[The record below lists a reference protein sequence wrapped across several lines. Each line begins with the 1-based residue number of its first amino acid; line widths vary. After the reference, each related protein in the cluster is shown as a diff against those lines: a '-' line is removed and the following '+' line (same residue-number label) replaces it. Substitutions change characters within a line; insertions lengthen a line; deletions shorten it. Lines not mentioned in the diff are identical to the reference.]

1 MKTILLGIIISF
13 LASVNVFAGEAD
25 FKFEKANKQY
35 QEENFTKAIKIYN
48 EILESGMISGKLCYN
63 LGNAYYKN
71 GEIGKAI
78 QFYEKAKLLMPGN
91 ESVEFNLKLVNVKVK
106 DRIQVPPDTI
116 LITIHKKLINIFS
129 LQTWSIIF
137 SLCLFLSS
145 IMFFIGSLIPGFK
158 TKLNNS
164 MFGFIMAALIMLYP
178 VLSKYNT
185 EQLVNKGV
193 LVNSRGEV
201 FAAPDS
207 ESTKLFTIHEGTL
220 FHILNSDGNW
230 YKIELID
237 GKQGWLHQSMCGKI

>member
-48 EILESGMISGKLCYN
+48 EILESGM
-63 LGNAYYKN
+63 
-71 GEIGKAI
+71 
-78 QFYEKAKLLMPGN
+78 
-91 ESVEFNLKLVNVKVK
+91 
-106 DRIQVPPDTI
+106 
-116 LITIHKKLINIFS
+116 INIFS